1 METSLTIENLLAIF
15 QAMDRIKPIDRS
27 DYFNNYYR
35 EIVERLQNEQKMK
48 SWIEDK
54 LKLTSQGT
62 SQQDEMLSPEHIV
75 NAVEHYFKLTGQGT
89 SPEKES

>member
-1 METSLTIENLLAIF
+1 METTLTMENLLAIF

-27 DYFNNYYR
+27 DYFNNYYQ
-35 EIVERLQNEQKMK
+35 EIVSRLQNEKKMK

-54 LKLTSQGT
+54 LKLT
-62 SQQDEMLSPEHIV
+62 
-75 NAVEHYFKLTGQGT
+75 GQET

>member
-27 DYFNNYYR
+27 EYFNDYYR
-35 EIVERLQNEQKMK
+35 EIVSRLSEQEKVK
-48 SWIEDK
+48 QWIEGN
-54 LKLTSQGT
+54 LKL
-62 SQQDEMLSPEHIV
+62 
-75 NAVEHYFKLTGQGT
+75 T

>member
-1 METSLTIENLLAIF
+1 METTLTMENLLAIF

-27 DYFNNYYR
+27 DYFNNYYQ
-35 EIVERLQNEQKMK
+35 EIVSRLQNEKKMK

-54 LKLTSQGT
+54 LKLTGQGID
-62 SQQDEMLSPEHIV
+62 DEMLSPEHII
-75 NAVEHYFKLTGQGT
+75 NAVEHYYKLT